1 LNACGQ
7 TNILDE
13 ASAAVGRGTSPEPE
27 NSFDLEDPMN
37 ERTFTN
43 PVLLK
48 AGKDFIQ
55 KVSCLDGALDFL
67 YDWPED
73 RRGMS
78 HATALRACQRALEG
92 DYPLWFARDAFA
104 AFAKWGKMLDD
115 VSAPPPW
122 MIDASAGQGDLP
134 A

>member
-1 LNACGQ
+1 
-7 TNILDE
+7 
-13 ASAAVGRGTSPEPE
+13 
-27 NSFDLEDPMN
+27 MN

-48 AGKDFIQ
+48 AGTQ

-73 RRGMS
+73 RRGIS

-115 VSAPPPW
+115 VSAPLPW
-122 MIDASAGQGDLP
+122 MIDTSAGRGDLP